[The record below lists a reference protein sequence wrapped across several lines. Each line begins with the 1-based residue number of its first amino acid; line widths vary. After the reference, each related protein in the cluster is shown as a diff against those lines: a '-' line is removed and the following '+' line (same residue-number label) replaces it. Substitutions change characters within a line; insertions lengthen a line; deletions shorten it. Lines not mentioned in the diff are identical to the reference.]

1 MSNLSDLQH
10 AQATTREHVL
20 HIVGDVTEAVFGFM
34 GPATDTLARAGYRQ
48 TVVMLDQ
55 PRHRHLQGRF
65 HKGIL
70 LVTVPWEDRSRRH
83 WLTLAR
89 VVEQL
94 MAQHA
99 FSAVHLHGFL
109 PWALGTRM
117 GRLLPRETRVYYSPH
132 GSRTLSLLRPLQTTV
147 GALMS
152 LVGVR
157 QPEVIASSL
166 SDAQRLKG
174 LVAMAIQTAETPVDP
189 RFFEADRKEAR
200 RPLLVSGDAEGNPRS
215 VELFCRLAVLLSA
228 AELGLSFNWFGPTEA
243 LTAARLK
250 AANVGG
256 FSIQETPELISRLS
270 AGWIFMAASEAEQ
283 FPVMLS
289 WAMALGLPCVAA
301 DTPHHRDLIRDG
313 VTGLLY
319 RSEEEA
325 LAQVSRLIDDP
336 SMREKLGQAAR
347 LQVRERLSPARL
359 DEAILG
365 AYAAHPKPGPLGE
378 NRGFACDP
386 ADPEHED
393 DHPARRQRALSV
405 ATPPLDL
412 PG

>member
-1 MSNLSDLQH
+1 MTNLSDVQH
-10 AQATTREHVL
+10 AQAPTQGHVL

-34 GPATDTLARAGYRQ
+34 GPATDTLARAGYQQ

-65 HKGIL
+65 HKGIH
-70 LVTVPWEDRSRRH
+70 LVTVPCEARSRRH

-89 VVEQL
+89 VVRQQIG
-94 MAQHA
+94 QHA

-152 LVGVR
+152 LAGVR

-174 LVAMAIQTAETPVDP
+174 LVAVAIQTAETPVDD
-189 RFFEADRKEAR
+189 RFFEAERREAR
-200 RPLLVSGDAEGNPRS
+200 RPLLVSGDPEGNPRS

-228 AELGLSFNWFGPTEA
+228 AELGLGFNWFGPTDE

-250 AANVGG
+250 AANVGAY
-256 FSIQETPELISRLS
+256 SIDEVTELVSRLS
-270 AGWIFMAASEAEQ
+270 AGWIFMAASETEQ

-301 DTPHHRDLIRDG
+301 DTPHHRDLIREG
-313 VTGLLY
+313 ATGLLY

-336 SMREKLGQAAR
+336 ALREKLGQAAR
-347 LQVRERLSPARL
+347 QQVRERLSPARM
-359 DEAILG
+359 DQAILG
-365 AYAAHPKPGPLGE
+365 AYAGGPALE
-378 NRGFACDP
+378 PSPPRVAPTEQSP
-386 ADPEHED
+386 A
-393 DHPARRQRALSV
+393 
-405 ATPPLDL
+405 
-412 PG
+412 

>member
-1 MSNLSDLQH
+1 MTNLSDVQH
-10 AQATTREHVL
+10 ALSPPQGHVL
-20 HIVGDVTEAVFGFM
+20 HIVGDLTEAVFGFM
-34 GPATDTLARAGYRQ
+34 GPASDTLARAGYRQ

-65 HKGIL
+65 HKAIH
-70 LVTVPWEDRSRRH
+70 LVTVPCEERSRKH
-83 WLTLAR
+83 WLTLAK
-89 VVEQL
+89 VVQQQIG
-94 MAQHA
+94 QHA

-132 GSRTLSLLRPLQTTV
+132 GSRTLGLLRPLQTTV

-152 LVGVR
+152 LAGVR

-174 LVAMAIQTAETPVDP
+174 LVAAAIKTAETPVDE
-189 RFFEADRKEAR
+189 RFFDAERHEAR
-200 RPLLVSGDAEGNPRS
+200 RPLLVSGDPEGNPRS

-228 AELGLSFNWFGPTEA
+228 AELGLSFNWFGPTDE

-256 FSIQETPELISRLS
+256 YAIDETTELVSRLS

-313 VTGLLY
+313 ATGLLY

-336 SMREKLGQAAR
+336 ALRDKLGQAAR
-347 LQVRERLSPARL
+347 QQVRERLSPARL
-359 DEAILG
+359 DQAILG
-365 AYAAHPKPGPLGE
+365 AYAGAAQPTASAGRVSPPE
-378 NRGFACDP
+378 QSP
-386 ADPEHED
+386 A
-393 DHPARRQRALSV
+393 
-405 ATPPLDL
+405 
-412 PG
+412 

>member
-1 MSNLSDLQH
+1 MTNLSDVQH
-10 AQATTREHVL
+10 ALPSTQGHVL
-20 HIVGDVTEAVFGFM
+20 HIVGDLTEAVFGFM
-34 GPATDTLARAGYRQ
+34 GPATDTLARAGYQQ

-65 HKGIL
+65 HKSIH

-89 VVEQL
+89 VVEQQV
-94 MAQHA
+94 AQHVL
-99 FSAVHLHGFL
+99 SAVHLHGFL

-152 LVGVR
+152 LAGVR

-174 LVAMAIQTAETPVDP
+174 LVAAAIKMAETPVDD
-189 RFFEADRKEAR
+189 RFFAADRKEAR
-200 RPLLVSGDAEGNPRS
+200 RPLLVSGDPEGNPRS

-228 AELGLSFNWFGPTEA
+228 AELGLGFNWFGPTDE

-256 FSIQETPELISRLS
+256 FAIDETTELISRLS
-270 AGWIFMAASEAEQ
+270 AGWIFMAASEAEG

-313 VTGLLY
+313 ATGLLY

-336 SMREKLGQAAR
+336 ALRDKLGQAAR
-347 LQVRERLSPARL
+347 QQVRERLSPARM
-359 DEAILG
+359 DQAILG
-365 AYAAHPKPGPLGE
+365 AYSGSAAS
-378 NRGFACDP
+378 A
-386 ADPEHED
+386 
-393 DHPARRQRALSV
+393 
-405 ATPPLDL
+405 ATPPRVT
-412 PG
+412 PPEQSPA

>member
-1 MSNLSDLQH
+1 MTNLSDVQH
-10 AQATTREHVL
+10 AQAPTQGHVL
-20 HIVGDVTEAVFGFM
+20 HIVGDLTEAVFGFM
-34 GPATDTLARAGYRQ
+34 GPATDTLARAGYQQ

-55 PRHRHLQGRF
+55 PRHRHLQTRF
-65 HKGIL
+65 HKGIH

-89 VVEQL
+89 VVQQQIG
-94 MAQHA
+94 QHA

-132 GSRTLSLLRPLQTTV
+132 GSRTLGLLRPLQTTV

-152 LVGVR
+152 LMGVR

-174 LVAMAIQTAETPVDP
+174 LVAAAIKTVEAPVDE
-189 RFFEADRKEAR
+189 RFFAAERREAR
-200 RPLLVSGDAEGNPRS
+200 RPLLVSGDPEGNPRS

-228 AELGLSFNWFGPTEA
+228 AELGLSFNWFGPTDD
-243 LTAARLK
+243 LIAARLK

-256 FSIQETPELISRLS
+256 FSIHETAELVSRLS
-270 AGWIFMAASEAEQ
+270 AGWIFMAAGEDPH

-289 WAMALGLPCVAA
+289 WAMALGLPCVAC
-301 DTPHHRDLIRDG
+301 DTPQHRDLVRDG

-325 LAQVSRLIDDP
+325 LAQVSRLIDDLAL
-336 SMREKLGQAAR
+336 RERLGQAAR
-347 LQVRERLSPARL
+347 QQVRERLSPARL
-359 DEAILG
+359 DQALLG
-365 AYAAHPKPGPLGE
+365 AYAGGPE
-378 NRGFACDP
+378 PQASPPRVTP
-386 ADPEHED
+386 AEQS
-393 DHPARRQRALSV
+393 PA
-405 ATPPLDL
+405 
-412 PG
+412 

>member
-1 MSNLSDLQH
+1 MTNLSDVQH
-10 AQATTREHVL
+10 AALPATQGHVL
-20 HIVGDVTEAVFGFM
+20 HIVGDLTEAVFGFM
-34 GPATDTLARAGYRQ
+34 GPATDALARAGYQQ

-65 HKGIL
+65 HKGIH

-83 WLTLAR
+83 WLTLAS
-89 VVEQL
+89 VVRQQT
-94 MAQHA
+94 AQHA

-117 GRLLPRETRVYYSPH
+117 GRLLPRQTRVYYSPH

-152 LVGVR
+152 LAGVR

-174 LVAMAIQTAETPVDP
+174 LVAAAIKTAETPVDE
-189 RFFEADRKEAR
+189 RFFEAERREAR
-200 RPLLVSGDAEGNPRS
+200 RPLLVSGDPEGNPRS

-228 AELGLSFNWFGPTEA
+228 AELGLSFNWFGPTDE

-256 FSIQETPELISRLS
+256 YPIDEVTELASRLS
-270 AGWIFMAASEAEQ
+270 AGWIFMAASEAEG

-289 WAMALGLPCVAA
+289 WAMALGLPCVVA

-313 VTGLLY
+313 TTGLLY

-336 SMREKLGQAAR
+336 ALRDKLGQAAR
-347 LQVRERLSPARL
+347 QQVRERLSPARM
-359 DEAILG
+359 DQAILG
-365 AYAAHPKPGPLGE
+365 AYAGGASP
-378 NRGFACDP
+378 DP
-386 ADPEHED
+386 SPPRVAPTEQS
-393 DHPARRQRALSV
+393 PA
-405 ATPPLDL
+405 
-412 PG
+412 

>member
-1 MSNLSDLQH
+1 MTNLSDVQH
-10 AQATTREHVL
+10 ALSTPPGHVL
-20 HIVGDVTEAVFGFM
+20 HIVGDLTEAVFGFM

-48 TVVMLDQ
+48 TVVMLDHA
-55 PRHRHLQGRF
+55 RHRHLQARF
-65 HKGIL
+65 HKAIH
-70 LVTVPWEDRSRRH
+70 LVTVPCEERSRKH
-83 WLTLAR
+83 WLTLAN
-89 VVEQL
+89 VVQQQIG
-94 MAQHA
+94 QHA
-99 FSAVHLHGFL
+99 FSAVHLHGFM

-132 GSRTLSLLRPLQTTV
+132 GSRTLGLLRPLQTTV

-152 LVGVR
+152 LAGVR

-174 LVAMAIQTAETPVDP
+174 LVAAAIKTAETPVDE
-189 RFFEADRKEAR
+189 RFFNAERHEAR

-228 AELGLSFNWFGPTEA
+228 AELGLSFNWFGPTDE

-256 FSIQETPELISRLS
+256 YAIDETTELVSRLS

-313 VTGLLY
+313 ATGLLY

-336 SMREKLGQAAR
+336 ALRDKLGQAAR
-347 LQVRERLSPARL
+347 QQVRERLSPARM
-359 DEAILG
+359 DQAILG
-365 AYAAHPKPGPLGE
+365 AYAGTTDLTSSAPRVSPPE
-378 NRGFACDP
+378 QSP
-386 ADPEHED
+386 A
-393 DHPARRQRALSV
+393 
-405 ATPPLDL
+405 
-412 PG
+412 

>member
-1 MSNLSDLQH
+1 MTDLSNAHH
-10 AQATTREHVL
+10 APDRVQGHVL
-20 HIVGDVTEAVFGFM
+20 HIVGDLTEAVFGFM
-34 GPATDTLARAGYRQ
+34 GPATETLARAGYQQ

-55 PRHRHLQGRF
+55 PSHRHLQGRF
-65 HKGIL
+65 RKGIH
-70 LVTVPWEDRSRRH
+70 LVTVPCEPRSRRH

-89 VVEQL
+89 VVQ
-94 MAQHA
+94 QQIGQQA

-132 GSRTLSLLRPLQTTV
+132 GSRTLGLLRPLQIAL
-147 GALMS
+147 GGLMS
-152 LVGVR
+152 LAGVR

-174 LVAMAIQTAETPVDP
+174 LVAATIQTAETPVDE
-189 RFFEADRKEAR
+189 RFFQAVRHEAR
-200 RPLLVSGDAEGNPRS
+200 RPLLVSGDPEGNPRS

-228 AELGLSFNWFGPTEA
+228 AELGLSFNWYGPTDE

-256 FSIQETPELISRLS
+256 FSIHETAELVSRLS
-270 AGWIFMAASEAEQ
+270 AGWIFMAASETEE

-313 VTGLLY
+313 ATGLLY

-336 SMREKLGQAAR
+336 ALREKLGQAAR
-347 LQVRERLSPARL
+347 QQVRERLSPARL
-359 DEAILG
+359 DQAILG
-365 AYAAHPKPGPLGE
+365 AYAGAPGL
-378 NRGFACDP
+378 D
-386 ADPEHED
+386 
-393 DHPARRQRALSV
+393 
-405 ATPPLDL
+405 ATPPRVT
-412 PG
+412 PAEQSPA

>member
-1 MSNLSDLQH
+1 MTNLSDVQH
-10 AQATTREHVL
+10 AQAPTQGHVL
-20 HIVGDVTEAVFGFM
+20 HIVGDLTEAVFGFM
-34 GPATDTLARAGYRQ
+34 GPATDTLARAGYQQ

-65 HKGIL
+65 HKGIH

-83 WLTLAR
+83 WLTLAG
-89 VVEQL
+89 VVRQQIG
-94 MAQHA
+94 QHA
-99 FSAVHLHGFL
+99 FSAVHLHGFM

-117 GRLLPRETRVYYSPH
+117 GRLLPRDTRVYYSPH
-132 GSRTLSLLRPLQTTV
+132 GSRTLGLLRPLQTTV

-152 LVGVR
+152 LAGVR

-166 SDAQRLKG
+166 SDAQRLQG
-174 LVAMAIQTAETPVDP
+174 LVAAAIKTAETPVDEC
-189 RFFEADRKEAR
+189 FFDADRREAR
-200 RPLLVSGDAEGNPRS
+200 RPLLVSGDPEGNHRS

-228 AELGLSFNWFGPTEA
+228 AELGLGFNWFGPTDE

-256 FSIQETPELISRLS
+256 FSIDETAELVSRLS

-301 DTPHHRDLIRDG
+301 DTPHHRDLIRNG
-313 VTGLLY
+313 ATGLLY

-336 SMREKLGQAAR
+336 ALRDKLGQAAR
-347 LQVRERLSPARL
+347 QQVRERLSPARL
-359 DEAILG
+359 DQAILG
-365 AYAAHPKPGPLGE
+365 AYSGTAE
-378 NRGFACDP
+378 P
-386 ADPEHED
+386 ASTPT
-393 DHPARRQRALSV
+393 RV
-405 ATPPLDL
+405 TPPEQS
-412 PG
+412 PA

>member
-1 MSNLSDLQH
+1 MTNLSDVQH
-10 AQATTREHVL
+10 ALSPPPGHVL
-20 HIVGDVTEAVFGFM
+20 HIVGDLTEAVFGFM

-48 TVVMLDQ
+48 NVVMLDQ
-55 PRHRHLQGRF
+55 PRHRHLQSRF
-65 HKGIL
+65 HKSIH
-70 LVTVPWEDRSRRH
+70 LVTVPCVERSRRH
-83 WLTLAR
+83 WLTLAN
-89 VVEQL
+89 VVQQQI
-94 MAQHA
+94 AQHA

-132 GSRTLSLLRPLQTTV
+132 GSRTLGLLRPLQTTV

-152 LVGVR
+152 LAGVR

-174 LVAMAIQTAETPVDP
+174 LVAAAIKTAETPVDE
-189 RFFEADRKEAR
+189 RFFDAERHEAR

-228 AELGLSFNWFGPTEA
+228 AELGLSFNWFGPTDE

-256 FSIQETPELISRLS
+256 YAIDETAELVSRLS

-313 VTGLLY
+313 ATGLLY

-336 SMREKLGQAAR
+336 ALRDKLGQAAR
-347 LQVRERLSPARL
+347 QQVRERLSPARL
-359 DEAILG
+359 DQAILG
-365 AYAAHPKPGPLGE
+365 AYAGATQPTASAPRVSPPE
-378 NRGFACDP
+378 QSP
-386 ADPEHED
+386 A
-393 DHPARRQRALSV
+393 
-405 ATPPLDL
+405 
-412 PG
+412 

>member
-1 MSNLSDLQH
+1 
-10 AQATTREHVL
+10 
-20 HIVGDVTEAVFGFM
+20 
-34 GPATDTLARAGYRQ
+34 
-48 TVVMLDQ
+48 
-55 PRHRHLQGRF
+55 
-65 HKGIL
+65 
-70 LVTVPWEDRSRRH
+70 
-83 WLTLAR
+83 
-89 VVEQL
+89 
-94 MAQHA
+94 
-99 FSAVHLHGFL
+99 
-109 PWALGTRM
+109 ALGTRM

-132 GSRTLSLLRPLQTTV
+132 GSRTLGLLRPLQTTV

-152 LVGVR
+152 LAGVR

-174 LVAMAIQTAETPVDP
+174 LVAAAIKTAETPVDE
-189 RFFEADRKEAR
+189 RFFDAERHEAR

-228 AELGLSFNWFGPTEA
+228 AELGLSFNWFGPTDE

-256 FSIQETPELISRLS
+256 YAIDETTELISRLS

-313 VTGLLY
+313 ATGLLY

-336 SMREKLGQAAR
+336 ALRDKLGQAAR
-347 LQVRERLSPARL
+347 QQVRERLSPARL
-359 DEAILG
+359 DQAILG
-365 AYAAHPKPGPLGE
+365 AYAGAAQPTASAGRVSPPE
-378 NRGFACDP
+378 QSP
-386 ADPEHED
+386 A
-393 DHPARRQRALSV
+393 
-405 ATPPLDL
+405 
-412 PG
+412 

>member
-1 MSNLSDLQH
+1 MSNLSDVQH
-10 AQATTREHVL
+10 AQAPGHGHVL
-20 HIVGDVTEAVFGFM
+20 HIVGDLTEAVFGFM
-34 GPATDTLARAGYRQ
+34 GPATDTLARAGYQQ
-48 TVVMLDQ
+48 TVVMLDH

-65 HKGIL
+65 HKGIH
-70 LVTVPWEDRSRRH
+70 LVTVPCEDRSRRH

-89 VVEQL
+89 VVQQQIG
-94 MAQHA
+94 QHA

-132 GSRTLSLLRPLQTTV
+132 GSRTLGLLRPLQTTV

-152 LVGVR
+152 LLGVR

-174 LVAMAIQTAETPVDP
+174 LVAAAIKTAETPVDE
-189 RFFEADRKEAR
+189 RFFEAERREAR
-200 RPLLVSGDAEGNPRS
+200 RPLLVSGEPEGSPRS

-228 AELGLSFNWFGPTEA
+228 AELGLSFNWFGPTDEIM
-243 LTAARLK
+243 AARLK

-256 FSIQETPELISRLS
+256 FSIHETGELVSRLS
-270 AGWIFMAASEAEQ
+270 AGWIFMAAGEDAH

-289 WAMALGLPCVAA
+289 WAMALGLPCVAS
-301 DTPHHRDLIRDG
+301 DTPQHRDLIRDG
-313 VTGLLY
+313 STGLLY

-336 SMREKLGQAAR
+336 ALREKLGQAAR
-347 LQVRERLSPARL
+347 QQVRERLSPARL
-359 DEAILG
+359 DQAILG
-365 AYAAHPKPGPLGE
+365 AYAGGPE
-378 NRGFACDP
+378 TQPMPPRVTP
-386 ADPEHED
+386 AEQS
-393 DHPARRQRALSV
+393 PA
-405 ATPPLDL
+405 
-412 PG
+412 

>member
-1 MSNLSDLQH
+1 MTNLSDVQH
-10 AQATTREHVL
+10 ALPAAQGHVL
-20 HIVGDVTEAVFGFM
+20 HIVGDLTEAVFGFM
-34 GPATDTLARAGYRQ
+34 GPATDALARAGYQQ

-65 HKGIL
+65 HKGIH

-83 WLTLAR
+83 WLTLAS
-89 VVEQL
+89 VVRQQT
-94 MAQHA
+94 AQHA

-117 GRLLPRETRVYYSPH
+117 GRLLPRQTRVYYSPH

-152 LVGVR
+152 LAGVR

-174 LVAMAIQTAETPVDP
+174 LVAAAIKTAETPVDE
-189 RFFEADRKEAR
+189 RFFEAERREAR
-200 RPLLVSGDAEGNPRS
+200 RPLLVSGDPEGNPRS

-228 AELGLSFNWFGPTEA
+228 AELGLSFNWFGPTDE

-256 FSIQETPELISRLS
+256 YPIDEVTELASRLS
-270 AGWIFMAASEAEQ
+270 AGWIFMAASEAEG

-313 VTGLLY
+313 ATGLLY

-336 SMREKLGQAAR
+336 ALRDKLGQAAH
-347 LQVRERLSPARL
+347 LLARM
-359 DEAILG
+359 DQAILG
-365 AYAAHPKPGPLGE
+365 AYAGGASP
-378 NRGFACDP
+378 DP
-386 ADPEHED
+386 SPPRVAPTEQS
-393 DHPARRQRALSV
+393 PA
-405 ATPPLDL
+405 
-412 PG
+412 

>member
-1 MSNLSDLQH
+1 MTNLSDVQH
-10 AQATTREHVL
+10 ALPAAQGHVL
-20 HIVGDVTEAVFGFM
+20 HIVGDLTEAVFGFM
-34 GPATDTLARAGYRQ
+34 GPATDALARAGYQQ

-65 HKGIL
+65 HKGIH

-83 WLTLAR
+83 WLTLAS
-89 VVEQL
+89 VVRQQT
-94 MAQHA
+94 AQHA

-117 GRLLPRETRVYYSPH
+117 GRLLPRQTRVYYSPH

-152 LVGVR
+152 LAGVR

-174 LVAMAIQTAETPVDP
+174 LVAAAIKTAETPVDD
-189 RFFEADRKEAR
+189 RFFEAERREAR
-200 RPLLVSGDAEGNPRS
+200 RPLLVSGDPEGNPRS

-228 AELGLSFNWFGPTEA
+228 AELGLSFNWFGPTDE

-256 FSIQETPELISRLS
+256 YPIDEVTELASRLS
-270 AGWIFMAASEAEQ
+270 AGWIFMAASEAEG

-313 VTGLLY
+313 ATGLLY

-336 SMREKLGQAAR
+336 ALRDKLGLAAR
-347 LQVRERLSPARL
+347 QQVRERLSPARM
-359 DEAILG
+359 DQAILG
-365 AYAAHPKPGPLGE
+365 AYAGGASP
-378 NRGFACDP
+378 DP
-386 ADPEHED
+386 SPPRVASAEQS
-393 DHPARRQRALSV
+393 PA
-405 ATPPLDL
+405 
-412 PG
+412 